1 MIYVTVS
8 FCNGFSFRVLLFF
21 FLTSGTCKI
30 VLNSNHKEYSV
41 KVKELELPN
50 GMPLKEA
57 DLVVGKAILWICKGE
72 RPFSGEIIEVESNGE
87 SIYNACMLI
96 LTAYIYIR

>member
-57 DLVVGKAILWICKGE
+57 NLVVGKAIL
-72 RPFSGEIIEVESNGE
+72 FFNS
-87 SIYNACMLI
+87 
-96 LTAYIYIR
+96 LTFRFIGTTSPTNIW